1 GYGPWSY
8 ATNVCG
14 TGGTGSTRRDGVLVQ
29 SVAWEGV
36 VRLAVGVQR
45 RPRDMGHMASDRKGR
60 RSSDESAEAKY
71 VGALLHKTGETFEW
85 PIDQGNQSKGSLGH
99 PEVSWILSEVCG
111 RFCIRFFYGNCRQ
124 GQNCEFCHLTHR
136 EPKVKMDKA
145 QRQLIEML
153 GEAEANLGS
162 RIPNQRMV
170 FVIDMLRR
178 RFQSLP
184 VPNNPNRVLHARAV
198 IPVLRKFTVARLLEP
213 FFVIFWAD
221 LGRELIRQSPAVP
234 SGQDMTGQK
243 SSRALG
249 LWIDPLAAEKTA
261 GNC

>member
-1 GYGPWSY
+1 
-8 ATNVCG
+8 
-14 TGGTGSTRRDGVLVQ
+14 
-29 SVAWEGV
+29 
-36 VRLAVGVQR
+36 
-45 RPRDMGHMASDRKGR
+45 
-60 RSSDESAEAKY
+60 SDESEEAKY
-71 VGALLHKTGETFEW
+71 VGGLLHKTGETFEW

-99 PEVSWILSEVCG
+99 PEVCG

-153 GEAEANLGS
+153 GEAEVLALVLPHIERRCERNGL
-162 RIPNQRMV
+162 NQRMV

-213 FFVIFWAD
+213 SCE
-221 LGRELIRQSPAVP
+221 LGRTWAEQLRRPDMELIRQSPAVP
-234 SGQDMTGQK
+234 SGFKEDLKQLVPWLMTQGSGFQSELQK
-243 SSRALG
+243 GFVESMEQRG
-249 LWIDPLAAEKTA
+249 GWIDPLAAEKTA